1 MPNWCNNTVTISH
14 EDPAMIERV
23 RKAFNEGRLLD
34 EFIPVPQELR
44 DTVSGHCG
52 DGYAQEL
59 NQFKMELNLKY
70 FGAKDWYD
78 FCVSNWGT
86 KWDVGADGQEAID
99 NDNNTLSLNFESA
112 WAPPVTAYEKLME
125 QGFKIIAYYYEPGM
139 AFCGKWDDGADD
151 YYEYGGMSSEEVAAT
166 IPDDLD
172 ECFCIS
178 EDIAMWEEENKEEED
193 ENQ

>member
-44 DTVSGHCG
+44 DAVANFEVNEAMVEKY
-52 DGYAQEL
+52 GYS
-59 NQFKMELNLKY
+59 N
-70 FGAKDWYD
+70 WYD
-78 FCVSNWGT
+78 FCVNEWGT
-86 KWDVGADGQEAID
+86 KWDIGADGQEAID
-99 NDNNTLSLNFESA
+99 NDNNTLSLNFDSA
-112 WAPPVTAYEKLME
+112 WAPPTTAYEKLMDM
-125 QGFKIIAYYYEPGM
+125 GFQILAYYYEPGM
-139 AFCGKWDDGADD
+139 CFCGKWDNGDDD
-151 YYEYGGMSSEEVAAT
+151 YYEYSGMTSEEVANT

-178 EDIAMWEEENKEEED
+178 EQMAEWEEENREEE
-193 ENQ
+193 ENEE